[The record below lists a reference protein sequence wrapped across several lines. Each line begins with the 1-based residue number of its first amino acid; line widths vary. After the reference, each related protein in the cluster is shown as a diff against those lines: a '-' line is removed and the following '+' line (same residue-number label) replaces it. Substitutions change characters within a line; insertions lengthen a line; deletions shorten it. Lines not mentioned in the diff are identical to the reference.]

1 MDACEVQLT
10 NGGSS
15 FQELVDD
22 MAKDSYWIRFF
33 CWPCCPA
40 PDLEGAIKM
49 LDKLAA
55 EASANEAFDDEQK
68 QRIIALIE
76 ERKAWYPS
84 SGLCR
89 H

>member
-1 MDACEVQLT
+1 
-10 NGGSS
+10 
-15 FQELVDD
+15 
-22 MAKDSYWIRFF
+22 
-33 CWPCCPA
+33 
-40 PDLEGAIKM
+40 M

-76 ERKAWYPS
+76 ERKAWYPG